1 MREAGDYCGGAR
13 RGLCAQLAVCG
24 MLTSEWQQQQQLKV
38 PMRIRE
44 DSREERKAPVLVEV
58 HIEADAQ
65 SSTQRNLMCF
75 QVSAPRATPRTSGPA
90 GVLGGPHPPR

>member
-1 MREAGDYCGGAR
+1 M
-13 RGLCAQLAVCG
+13 V
-24 MLTSEWQQQQQLKV
+24 LTCEWQQQQQLKV

-65 SSTQRNLMCF
+65 SSTPRNLMCF
-75 QVSAPRATPRTSGPA
+75 QVSAPRATWGLLWSRIS
-90 GVLGGPHPPR
+90 PHPLR